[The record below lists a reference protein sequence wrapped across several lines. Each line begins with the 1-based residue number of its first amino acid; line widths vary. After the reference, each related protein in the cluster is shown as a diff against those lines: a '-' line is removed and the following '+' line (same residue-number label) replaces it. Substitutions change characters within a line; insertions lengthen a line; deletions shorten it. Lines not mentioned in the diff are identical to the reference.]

1 MSSTVYALSPLA
13 AAIFFGLFAWAG
25 DVPMALLSLML
36 GPIGMFLAPY
46 LEEK

>member
-1 MSSTVYALSPLA
+1 MSATVYALSPLV

-25 DVPMALLSLML
+25 DVPMAMLSLTL
-36 GPIGMFLAPY
+36 APIGMFVAPY

>member
-1 MSSTVYALSPLA
+1 MSSTVYALSPIV

-25 DVPMALLSLML
+25 DVPMALLSLTL
-36 GPIGMFLAPY
+36 EPIGMFVAPY

>member
-1 MSSTVYALSPLA
+1 MSSTVYALSTIV

-25 DVPMALLSLML
+25 DVPMALMSLTL
-36 GPIGMFLAPY
+36 GPIGMFVAPY